1 MARRSDD
8 QSRTEVIGVRL
19 TRAERVR
26 LEHRAAAAGF
36 TVSAFAAQML
46 TRGQVTVESRPRAF
60 MLPPELVAEFKRI
73 GNNLNQIAHAL
84 NSRKGVRDGAVAAE
98 FRDFILALAKDRDL
112 APRAR
117 THAARLVKSG
127 RLDR

>member
-1 MARRSDD
+1 MARRSED

-19 TRAERVR
+19 TKAERMR

-36 TVSAFAAQML
+36 TVSAFAAQVL
-46 TRGQVTVESRPRAF
+46 ARGQVTVESRPRTAV
-60 MLPPELVAEFKRI
+60 LPPELVAEFKRI

-84 NSRKGVRDGAVAAE
+84 NSRKNVRDGVVAVQ
-98 FRDFILALAKDRDL
+98 FRDFLLALARDREL
-112 APRAR
+112 GPRA
-117 THAARLVKSG
+117 AKLADSFVKSG